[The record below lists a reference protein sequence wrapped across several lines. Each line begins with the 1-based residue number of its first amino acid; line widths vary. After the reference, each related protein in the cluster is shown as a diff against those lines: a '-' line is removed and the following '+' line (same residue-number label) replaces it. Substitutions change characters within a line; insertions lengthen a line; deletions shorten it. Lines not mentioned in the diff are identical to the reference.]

1 MLSEQLSG
9 FCTVTNVVFEADDY
23 LIARVEIDGKAYFA
37 EISPSDSASAGGRWP
52 GVPGVLLPV
61 NQRGFPDGQVLLLFP
76 DSGEEFVLERIKSVG
91 FRIEAA
97 VTFCTRLMEIL
108 KELHSSARYAGYLGP
123 ENLLISGSG
132 RPILIGGK
140 RGVPDSP
147 FSAPE
152 VIGRASSEPRND
164 VYALGSLLFRMIAG
178 TDDRE
183 KQIGF
188 WNELPD
194 RLRLLIGEMVSSDP
208 RDRQANIEV
217 LHAELS
223 SFQSE
228 PPARASGP
236 DPDRSGDDQYTFSG
250 GKPWKRKHNWLL
262 YSVISLIVA
271 VLAVILLFNPF
282 GGNRSARTPDESQR
296 AGAPDTLSTEWLS
309 ESSDSL
315 ETPDTTVVPFQI
327 SMDSAIVWVTN
338 CTGRSGAA
346 MDYRA
351 EQASGF
357 SYVYTTSGTSRR
369 TTSVLLVRRADAS
382 VSLEQQPA
390 WPLVSVLLE
399 GDSTITPMPTDISI
413 LLGTDLLYDGVN
425 SQHLMT
431 PDTPAGTLYVDIA
444 NNGLQY
450 TLGGLGAATWTS
462 SVLDGKSLDLDG
474 SEWLLRVVDSRDGD
488 VLNEELGIPETL
500 QSTQFLYH
508 PDNDICSRAE
518 EKIRSAL
525 QALPAEPEKSVG
537 DVKVPDIWVLL
548 GT

>member
-9 FCTVTNVVFEADDY
+9 FCTVTNVVFEVEDY

-37 EISPSDSASAGGRWP
+37 EISPSDNASAGGRWP

-61 NQRGFPDGQVLLLFP
+61 NQRGFPDGHILLLFP
-76 DSGEEFVLERIKSVG
+76 DSGEEFLVDRIKAVG
-91 FRIEAA
+91 FRIESA
-97 VTFCTRLMEIL
+97 VTFCTRLVEIL
-108 KELHSSARYAGYLGP
+108 KELHSSGRYAGYLGP

-132 RPILIGGK
+132 RPILVGGK
-140 RGVPDSP
+140 RGIPDSP

-152 VIGRASSEPRND
+152 AIGKASSEPRSD

-178 TDDRE
+178 TDDQE

-188 WNELPD
+188 WNELPEK
-194 RLRLLIGEMVSSDP
+194 LRLLIGEMVASDP

-217 LHAELS
+217 LHTELS
-223 SFQSE
+223 GFQSE
-228 PPARASGP
+228 PPARVSGSG
-236 DPDRSGDDQYTFSG
+236 PDRSGDDQYTFAD
-250 GKPWKRKHNWLL
+250 GKPWKRKHGWLL

-282 GGNRSARTPDESQR
+282 GGNRSSRTPDESQR
-296 AGAPDTLSTEWLS
+296 GGVPDTLSTEWIS
-309 ESSDSL
+309 EYSDSL
-315 ETPDTTVVPFQI
+315 DAPDTTAVPLQLN
-327 SMDSAIVWVTN
+327 MDSAIVWVTN
-338 CTGRSGAA
+338 CTGQAGAA

-369 TTSVLLVRRADAS
+369 TTSVLLVRRVDAA

-399 GDSTITPMPTDISI
+399 GDSTVTPIQTDISI
-413 LLGTDLLYDGVN
+413 LLGIDLLYEGVN

-431 PDTPAGTLYVDIA
+431 PDSPAGTLYVDIA

-500 QSTQFLYH
+500 QSTLFLYH
-508 PDNDICSRAE
+508 PDNEICTLAE
-518 EKIRSAL
+518 EEIRSAL
-525 QALPAEPEKSVG
+525 QALPAEPVESIG
-537 DVKVPDIWVLL
+537 DIKVPDIWVLL